1 VCDILKK
8 KGEWK
13 DTHTIVPTSHNRKNT
28 FLVFTQGICIL
39 SQSSQQMISPLSLG
53 AIVRRRLVTFSY
65 FLLLRRIRC
74 DRHGTASV
82 MCVCMKI
89 RCIRERCYFVPRK
102 HGEQRGL
109 SLLRH
114 PLNSSLNL
122 FEISKY
128 SESVKNCRASKAYV
142 CDDGVCVCV
151 YLIKERERESRLKSL
166 DFFHTETLEIN
177 FSLYICVYYSHT
189 YIIHHHHSSSYNI
202 MVARLPISYRV
213 HHLSCTLRFLIS
225 RFQRFCKKF
234 REGEAHNLTETF
246 LLLKKKEKCRSVK
259 LFD

>member
-1 VCDILKK
+1 MCDILKK

-151 YLIKERERESRLKSL
+151 YLIKEREREIFVKIIF
-166 DFFHTETLEIN
+166 FFHRDSRDKFLSIYMCILFT
-177 FSLYICVYYSHT
+177 H
-189 YIIHHHHSSSYNI
+189 IHYTSSSFIIIQHHGSSPTYLI
-202 MVARLPISYRV
+202 PCASSLLYVKISD
-213 HHLSCTLRFLIS
+213 F
-225 RFQRFCKKF
+225 
-234 REGEAHNLTETF
+234 
-246 LLLKKKEKCRSVK
+246 
-259 LFD
+259 